1 MSLLLKNYSL
11 VEVTYLLIGFNKTKF
26 FQLNKKNTDRNGVNK
41 QITRSHTSHS
51 VKDYIPFLQEK
62 SEPLFLGKLR
72 KLNPKLS
79 FAEWLEKFTDFLKQF
94 LIVFNLNSSHPW
106 RGYSTILLM
115 HLKHYARH
123 GFDDKKILNILI
135 ELAKQLIYQINVS
148 KNVIRTKNKNKEI
161 QQKNYICKSCIIFN
175 RIFLIFYKKNF
186 VVSPKMVSNFR
197 TPVVIQR
204 PTINYFLF
212 YFF

>member
-148 KNVIRTKNKNKEI
+148 KNVMKNKKTKQRDLAKKLYLQKLHYFQQDI
-161 QQKNYICKSCIIFN
+161 PHILQKNFCCIS
-175 RIFLIFYKKNF
+175 KNG
-186 VVSPKMVSNFR
+186 
-197 TPVVIQR
+197 Q
-204 PTINYFLF
+204 
-212 YFF
+212 